1 MANLETDYQKILETQ
16 KNNLTSQRNES
27 EKNINSVHDSQIKSL
42 KDEYNNSIHT
52 VKTGYESDYQR
63 NAVQKYINEKA
74 IAEKNANLGLTNS
87 GLNRTQQTAAQL
99 SYANQKSN
107 IDSGKNNAL
116 NELTQSLNSAI
127 SNIEQNRTS
136 ALNENNMYWDNIVNN
151 NAQNMYAQNLA
162 YNQNLMQLEQN
173 ERFHN
178 DEMEYNKLLLEQ
190 NNNLNSKTEETET
203 NQEIAKTSEIPE
215 DIRTQCKAFDNE
227 RELADYLDKLV
238 DEDTITENDADML
251 FEEMFPNMNLP
262 LDKRDW
268 SMVDD
273 GGINWFG
280 GIDNNGKVRDQYGN
294 EYTMKEIYNNLKT
307 SIGSKKAKEYVINK
321 QKELGITK

>member
-87 GLNRTQQTAAQL
+87 GLNRTQQTAVQL

-127 SNIEQNRTS
+127 LNIEQNRTS

-190 NNNLNSKTEETET
+190 NNKLSNKTEETE
-203 NQEIAKTSEIPE
+203 NIPE
-215 DIRTQCKAFDNE
+215 YIRTQCKVFDNE
-227 RELADYLDKLV
+227 REVADYLDKLV
-238 DEDTITENDADML
+238 NKNIITENDADML
-251 FEEMFPNMNLP
+251 FEEMFPNMNIP
-262 LDKRDW
+262 LDMSDW
-268 SMVDD
+268 TMVDD

-280 GIDNNGKVRDQYGN
+280 GIDNNGKIRDQYGN
-294 EYTMKEIYNNLKT
+294 EYTMKEIYNDLKT
-307 SIGSKKAKEYVINK
+307 SIGSEKAKEYVVDL
-321 QKELGITK
+321 QKKFGITK

>member
-1 MANLETDYQKILETQ
+1 MGNLETDYQKILETQ

-52 VKTGYESDYQR
+52 VKTAYESDYQR
-63 NAVQKYINEKA
+63 NAVQKYINEKT

-87 GLNRTQQTAAQL
+87 GLNRTQQTAVQL

-203 NQEIAKTSEIPE
+203 NQEITKTSEIPE

-262 LDKRDW
+262 LDMRDW
-268 SMVDD
+268 TMVDD

-280 GIDNNGKVRDQYGN
+280 GIDNNGKVSDQYGN

>member
-87 GLNRTQQTAAQL
+87 GLNRTQQTAVQL

-190 NNNLNSKTEETET
+190 NNKLSNKTEETE
-203 NQEIAKTSEIPE
+203 NIPEIPE
-215 DIRTQCKAFDNE
+215 TAEISEYIRTQCKLFDNE

-238 DEDTITENDADML
+238 DKNIITENDADML
-251 FEEMFPNMNLP
+251 FEEMFPNRNLP
-262 LDKRDW
+262 LDMRDW
-268 SMVDD
+268 TMVDD